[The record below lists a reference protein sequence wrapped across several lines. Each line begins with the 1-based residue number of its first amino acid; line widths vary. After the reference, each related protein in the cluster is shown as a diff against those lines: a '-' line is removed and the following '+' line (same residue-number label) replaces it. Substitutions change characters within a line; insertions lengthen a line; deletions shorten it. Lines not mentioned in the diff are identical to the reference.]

1 MLRIDYFISLVRANQ
16 QKLLIIK
23 RIILPYF
30 DAIGKALLNRQQVG
44 AFRWRQVAKKFNSV
58 SVELREKIEAWS
70 ERLISERARELK
82 DKDHFSKEQSEEHFK
97 RSFAFYLHL
106 E

>member
-1 MLRIDYFISLVRANQ
+1 M
-16 QKLLIIK
+16 
-23 RIILPYF
+23 
-30 DAIGKALLNRQQVG
+30 
-44 AFRWRQVAKKFNSV
+44 AKKFNSV